1 MSGRAE
7 RWVAAWAGSVVP
19 GAGQAHQQPAP
30 PQLALELPFRR
41 WGAIRLPDPAEMAEQ
56 GKTPQHEGDA
66 HQKLEAE
73 VEHLPLKTRSTLG
86 VDSRAGVRSCWSQRA
101 DARLGTR

>member
-1 MSGRAE
+1 
-7 RWVAAWAGSVVP
+7 
-19 GAGQAHQQPAP
+19 
-30 PQLALELPFRR
+30 
-41 WGAIRLPDPAEMAEQ
+41 MAEQ

-86 VDSRAGVRSCWSQRA
+86 VDFRAGVRSCWSQRA